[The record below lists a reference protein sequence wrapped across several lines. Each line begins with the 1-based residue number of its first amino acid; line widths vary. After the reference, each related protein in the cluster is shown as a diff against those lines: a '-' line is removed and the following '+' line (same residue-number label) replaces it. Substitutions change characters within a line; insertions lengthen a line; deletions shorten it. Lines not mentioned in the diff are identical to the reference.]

1 MANRLSLKAAFGFAR
16 RFTGLAGG
24 YWSERGRWSVR
35 LLAAALLVLTVAQVS
50 VPVMM
55 NLWSQRL
62 FDALEQRAMDR
73 LPVMAAAAC
82 GIMLFNIAV
91 TVAHLWVKRRLQ
103 FGWREWLTR
112 RLLKDWLSDG
122 REQAMATRP
131 GGLDNPDGRIA
142 EDIRI
147 VTELAIDLGHSL
159 TYCLLLLV
167 SFAGILWQLSGV
179 VEIAFGNAFGGA
191 AIPVP
196 GHLLLLALVFSAAG
210 SAAIAVGQPLVH
222 AAERRQRLEA
232 DFRFGLARVRENAP
246 AIARQHGESAER
258 SRMALLFG
266 GVRRGW
272 ERQTGALVRVMAFGA
287 SYSVLSTVFPI
298 LVVAPRYVAG
308 TITLGMMMQT
318 AQAFQQTVAALSWPI
333 DNLATVAQWKASV
346 ERVLGLKDALAKDAL
361 AANAPLPTV
370 KACAQDVLS
379 DGGNTVRTR

>member
-1 MANRLSLKAAFGFAR
+1 MAKRIALKNAFGFAR
-16 RFTGLAGG
+16 RFAGLAGG
-24 YWSERGRWSVR
+24 HWSGRDRWTVR
-35 LLAAALLVLTVAQVS
+35 LLAAALLALTVAQVS

-73 LPVMAAAAC
+73 LPVIAAAAC

-91 TVAHLWVKRRLQ
+91 TVAHLWVKRRIQ
-103 FGWREWLTR
+103 FGWRAWLTR
-112 RLLKDWLSDG
+112 RLLDDWLSDG
-122 REQAMATRP
+122 REQALAARP
-131 GGLDNPDGRIA
+131 GNHDNPDGRIA

-167 SFAGILWQLSGV
+167 SFASILWRLSGTLV
-179 VEIAFGNAFGGA
+179 VELGGFA
-191 AIPVP
+191 LAVP
-196 GHLLLLALVFSAAG
+196 GHLLLAALAFSAAG
-210 SAAIAVGQPLVH
+210 TAAAFAVGQPLVR
-222 AAERRQRLEA
+222 AAERRQGLEA

-246 AIARQHGESAER
+246 TIARQNGETAER
-258 SRMALLFG
+258 GRMALLFG

-287 SYSVLSTVFPI
+287 SYSVLSTVLPI

-346 ERVLGLKDALAKDAL
+346 ERVLGLKEALAGI
-361 AANAPLPTV
+361 APLPPV
-370 KACAQDVLS
+370 KARIPESLS
-379 DGGNTVRTR
+379 DGGNTVRKR